1 MLNIYGSP
9 LSSPT
14 NKVRYVANFLG
25 LNTEFH
31 PVNLGAGEQRSPEYL
46 KINPLAKVPAI
57 EDEGFTLAE
66 SNAIIRYMANKCNS
80 TLYPTD
86 LKQRAIV
93 DEWIDYASQHI
104 AIPLAKIMFNTY
116 FYKLSNTEVDTRS
129 LEDGRNFINKNLP
142 NVEQQ
147 LAKNKYIAGDTL
159 SLADFTLLASLDVCE
174 LCQVDLN
181 NYPST
186 HKWRKQLMTESFYCN
201 CHESYT
207 SMFNSFLSKIKA

>member
-66 SNAIIRYMANKCNS
+66 SNAIIRYMANKCN
-80 TLYPTD
+80 
-86 LKQRAIV
+86 
-93 DEWIDYASQHI
+93 
-104 AIPLAKIMFNTY
+104 
-116 FYKLSNTEVDTRS
+116 
-129 LEDGRNFINKNLP
+129 
-142 NVEQQ
+142 
-147 LAKNKYIAGDTL
+147 
-159 SLADFTLLASLDVCE
+159 
-174 LCQVDLN
+174 
-181 NYPST
+181 
-186 HKWRKQLMTESFYCN
+186 
-201 CHESYT
+201 
-207 SMFNSFLSKIKA
+207 